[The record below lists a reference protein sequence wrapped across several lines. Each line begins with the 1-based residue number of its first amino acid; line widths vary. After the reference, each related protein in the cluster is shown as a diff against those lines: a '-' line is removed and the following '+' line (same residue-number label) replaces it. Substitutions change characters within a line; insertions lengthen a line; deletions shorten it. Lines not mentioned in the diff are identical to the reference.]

1 MQAPSSNPKG
11 YRFGLFE
18 VDLLSREVR
27 KNGRRIKLQDQPFRV
42 LALLLESHPNMV
54 ARDDLRKRLWDQDT
68 FVEFDHG
75 VSNAVSRIREALGD
89 SAGSSRFIETLP
101 KRGYRFMTSVERIDE
116 SVAAPSQ
123 TNGSRYRAFSLPLGD
138 GRRTIAV
145 VPLRSRTGVPADRFL
160 SVALAE
166 TIANRIASAPNLV
179 VRPTANVMK
188 HAVKGADWSQ
198 IARSLN
204 VDLVVEGSIQRLENS
219 LRILLQVWELGKA
232 GAIHS
237 VKLDGEMCEL
247 FSLQDQLADSV
258 LAVLT
263 SPAPKKSAPITAPAT
278 RHPLAFELYMRAL
291 DRAVFF
297 DKLEIASAVEMLER
311 AIGLDPGFADA
322 WGTLATVCYHM
333 GAHVDPDPKWFER
346 SEKAAAAT
354 LELDPV
360 NCDAFCT
367 RGMILWSPLRG
378 FQFRPALRAL
388 NAALKINPS
397 RYTARAHRA
406 AVLFHMGFHEAAFAD
421 YDEGV
426 LANPEFALLYA
437 GRAHICVY
445 AGEYGAA
452 DDWNERALALQPSL
466 VHANFNSPLPW
477 ICAGELDKAR
487 EKLRKARLM
496 IPEEPQIDAME
507 GLILAREGDYT
518 RAEQLADKAVAS
530 KRSMVHS
537 HHSWHC
543 AAGVYAMCGR
553 PEKAMAELK
562 RCAEGGLPN
571 YRAFERDPH
580 LRSLHSHPEFLG
592 LMKRLR
598 RDYGAFRDEF
608 DLSETYVP
616 AAGTELR

>member
-1 MQAPSSNPKG
+1 MQVPSSNPRG

-89 SAGSSRFIETLP
+89 SADSSRFIETLP
-101 KRGYRFMTSVERIDE
+101 KRGYRFMAPIERIDE

-123 TNGSRYRAFSLPLGD
+123 TNGDNYRALSLPLGD
-138 GRRTIAV
+138 ERRTVAV
-145 VPLRSRTGVPADRFL
+145 VPLRLSASVPEDRFL

-166 TIANRIASAPNLV
+166 TIANRMASAPNLV
-179 VRPTANVMK
+179 VRPTATVMK
-188 HAVKGADWSQ
+188 YAAKGADWTQ
-198 IARSLN
+198 IARALS
-204 VDLVVEGSIQRLENS
+204 VVLVVEGSIQRLGNK
-219 LRILLQVWELGKA
+219 LRILLQIWELGKA
-232 GAIHS
+232 GALHS
-237 VKLDGEMCEL
+237 VKLDGQMCDL

-258 LAVLT
+258 LAALT
-263 SPAPKKSAPITAPAT
+263 PPAPRKSAPITAPAT
-278 RHPLAFELYMRAL
+278 RHPLAFELYMRAI
-291 DRAVFF
+291 DRAIFF
-297 DKLEIASAVEMLER
+297 DKLELASAVEMLER
-311 AIGLDPGFADA
+311 AIDLDPRFADA
-322 WGTLATVCYHM
+322 WGVLATVCYHM

-346 SEKAAAAT
+346 SEKAAAGA

-378 FQFRPALRAL
+378 FQFRPALKAL

-421 YDEGV
+421 LDEGV

-437 GRAHICVY
+437 GRAHISVL
-445 AGEYGAA
+445 AGDYGAA

-477 ICAGELDKAR
+477 IYSGELEKAR
-487 EKLRKARLM
+487 EKLRRARLM

-507 GLILAREGDYT
+507 GLILALEGDHK
-518 RAEQLADKAVAS
+518 RAEQLADEAVAS

-553 PEKAMAELK
+553 TEKAMAELK

-592 LMKRLR
+592 LMRQLR
-598 RDYGAFRDEF
+598 RDYEAFRDEF
-608 DLSETYVP
+608 NLSETYAP
-616 AAGTELR
+616 AVGTTLR

>member
-101 KRGYRFMTSVERIDE
+101 KRGYRFMTPVERIDE

-123 TNGSRYRAFSLPLGD
+123 TNGSRYRAYSLPLGD

-237 VKLDGEMCEL
+237 VKLDGEMCDL
-247 FSLQDQLADSV
+247 FSLQDRLADSV

-592 LMKRLR
+592 LMKLLR